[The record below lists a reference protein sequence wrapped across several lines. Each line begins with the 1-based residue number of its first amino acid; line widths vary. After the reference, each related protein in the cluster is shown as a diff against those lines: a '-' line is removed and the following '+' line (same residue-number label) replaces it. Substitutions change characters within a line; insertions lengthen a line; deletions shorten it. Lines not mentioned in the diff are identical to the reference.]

1 MLKKRDVP
9 SSNASAR
16 IFIIADAARKR
27 RNLAYR
33 AINHVNKT
41 NSPDIKLIKP

>member
-33 AINHVNKT
+33 AINRVNKIDT
-41 NSPDIKLIKP
+41 SDIKLVKP